1 MRKRD
6 LSPLFN
12 THAKRLSPY
21 PRYKQPSPIRRES
34 GGQPYREATH
44 KSKSPSVKLSRSRSK
59 CMNLTSSSFTD
70 DLKSMKSEQRDESDL
85 ANMSRTDL
93 IITLKQYKAKCAEL
107 TKENIRVVII

>member
-1 MRKRD
+1 
-6 LSPLFN
+6 
-12 THAKRLSPY
+12 
-21 PRYKQPSPIRRES
+21 
-34 GGQPYREATH
+34 
-44 KSKSPSVKLSRSRSK
+44 
-59 CMNLTSSSFTD
+59 MNLTSSSFTD